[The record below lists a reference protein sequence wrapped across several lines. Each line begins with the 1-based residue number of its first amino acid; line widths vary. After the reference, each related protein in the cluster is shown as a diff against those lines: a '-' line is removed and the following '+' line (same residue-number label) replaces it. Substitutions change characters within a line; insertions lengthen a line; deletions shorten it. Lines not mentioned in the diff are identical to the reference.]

1 MVAQRYLKKWLGIP
15 SRGCTSAGIFSPLLL
30 GVKPVSQV
38 YMEGHMSAYLNSNM
52 LADEDTKEALR
63 NAEERESEWVR
74 KSSTILQCKEM
85 MAEMENEDE
94 CTIPTP
100 ENCANFAVTSR
111 VEKPKVMLVGK
122 KKVASIFQKQSSEEV
137 AKLGMQGELLALL
150 DQEKE
155 DIAWKATIYRVPRGM
170 MAWAVRACTNTLAT
184 PDNLARWG
192 KPVDTKCHMEGCN
205 AISTLGHLLSCCPKA
220 LDRFKFRHDSV
231 LSHLLTT
238 IVKHKKEEVTVY
250 ADLNGWR
257 VNGGTLP
264 PDMVLT
270 EQIPDLVIIDK
281 SETPTKVI
289 LVELTVPWD
298 SSNSFQAAL
307 ERKTAR
313 YERLAGD
320 LREGGYTTSNL
331 PLEIGCRG
339 VISARNSLVMETICN
354 IIKIPSKQKL
364 KGALGRIALQGSYRI
379 WLARRSQE
387 WSGGELIKVT

>member
-1 MVAQRYLKKWLGIP
+1 
-15 SRGCTSAGIFSPLLL
+15 
-30 GVKPVSQV
+30 
-38 YMEGHMSAYLNSNM
+38 
-52 LADEDTKEALR
+52 
-63 NAEERESEWVR
+63 
-74 KSSTILQCKEM
+74 
-85 MAEMENEDE
+85 
-94 CTIPTP
+94 
-100 ENCANFAVTSR
+100 
-111 VEKPKVMLVGK
+111 
-122 KKVASIFQKQSSEEV
+122 
-137 AKLGMQGELLALL
+137 
-150 DQEKE
+150 
-155 DIAWKATIYRVPRGM
+155 
-170 MAWAVRACTNTLAT
+170 MAWSVRACTNTLAT

-192 KPVDTKCHMEGCN
+192 KQVDTKCHMEGCN

-238 IVKHKKEEVTVY
+238 IMKHKKEEVTVY

-281 SETPTKVI
+281 SETPTKVM

-320 LREGGYTTSNL
+320 LREGGYNTLNL

-339 VISARNSLVMETICN
+339 VINARNSLVMETICN

-387 WSGGELIKVT
+387 WSGGELIRVT